1 MYYNKNVTKFCKS
14 RCEKGAINMDD
25 KTKKE
30 LQEKLK
36 AAKEERERLNDAIDQ
51 VKAPEIIQAI
61 IEIINEL
68 NATSIKERIPFI
80 ILDYVDEKKI
90 DIKPEISCITN
101 NTIIAKLIKVFD
113 ECSERCW
120 KKVKK
125 FLDDTLGEQ
134 KAENS

>member
-1 MYYNKNVTKFCKS
+1 
-14 RCEKGAINMDD
+14 MDD

-51 VKAPEIIQAI
+51 VKAQEIIQAI

-101 NTIIAKLIKVFD
+101 NAIIAKLIKVFD

-134 KAENS
+134 KAENSYVITFLKEDLQK

>member
-1 MYYNKNVTKFCKS
+1 
-14 RCEKGAINMDD
+14 MDD
-25 KTKKE
+25 KIKKE

-36 AAKEERERLNDAIDQ
+36 TAKEERERLNDAIDQ
-51 VKAPEIIQAI
+51 VKAQEIIQAI

-101 NTIIAKLIKVFD
+101 NAIIAKLIKVFD

-134 KAENS
+134 KAENSYVITFLKEDLQK

>member
-1 MYYNKNVTKFCKS
+1 
-14 RCEKGAINMDD
+14 MDD

-51 VKAPEIIQAI
+51 VKAQEIIQAI

-80 ILDYVDEKKI
+80 ILGYVDEKKI

-101 NTIIAKLIKVFD
+101 NAIIAKLIKVFD

-134 KAENS
+134 KAENSYVITFLKEDLQK